1 MSSMENE
8 NNGDNDVM
16 GDIDKEDSNDDSSS
30 SSSSSD
36 EFESSDLECEDKDK
50 EYNNI
55 LIDVEK
61 QFYLVRQLYKNE
73 RNFEIDTKIQQIL
86 EGVAPEYIQPFE
98 ELIAQNRI
106 RLEIAELI
114 RDYRLNNL
122 NQFYDAEKLAAE
134 QNYKVRLF

>member
-1 MSSMENE
+1 M
-8 NNGDNDVM
+8 
-16 GDIDKEDSNDDSSS
+16 
-30 SSSSSD
+30 
-36 EFESSDLECEDKDK
+36 
-50 EYNNI
+50 
-55 LIDVEK
+55 IDVEK